1 MKNEKYL
8 LNFVLL
14 LIVINYV
21 SSETTYI
28 LMDHLFSQIEITNP
42 VCIMKDPEIPSTRG
56 KIENLEDIFEEDP
69 QKDIYENPFV
79 YLSEKEKLK
88 YIKYFSDKT
97 IFFTNFQVKWEANCY
112 V

>member
-1 MKNEKYL
+1 MKSEKSL

-14 LIVINYV
+14 LIAINYV

-56 KIENLEDIFEEDP
+56 KIENL
-69 QKDIYENPFV
+69 
-79 YLSEKEKLK
+79 
-88 YIKYFSDKT
+88 
-97 IFFTNFQVKWEANCY
+97 
-112 V
+112 